1 MEKIQFGTGIRT
13 VTDIAASARL
23 IEKLG
28 FDIVSAGEHVMFH
41 GPIGNTYIT
50 LSVAAGATE
59 HIKLMSTIVLLPLYP
74 AALAA
79 KLGAALDNASGG
91 RYMFG
96 VGVGGEFPKEFE
108 ACGVPVKERG
118 ARTTEALQVIREL
131 WADEDVTFQGRFNT
145 LNGVTLNP
153 RPLQK
158 PTPPIWVA
166 GRSDAA
172 KRRAALHGDGWLPY
186 MYTPQMLKESV
197 DSITAI
203 RAEHNLNME
212 NFNQGVFIFTA
223 VHEDR
228 DKARE
233 MASAQ
238 LGKQYAQDFDKLV
251 SAYTLIGTPEDCRKR
266 LREYIDA
273 GSKLFMLTSACPESY
288 VDENLRLIAEKVI
301 PEFR

>member
-1 MEKIQFGTGIRT
+1 MSDIQFGTGIRT
-13 VTDIAASARL
+13 VTDVAAAARR
-23 IEKLG
+23 IEALG

-50 LSVAAGATE
+50 LAVAAGATE
-59 HIKLMSTIVLLPLYP
+59 RVKLMSTIVLLPLYP

-79 KLGAALDNASGG
+79 KLGAALDNASAG

-108 ACGVPVKERG
+108 ACGVPVGERG
-118 ARTTEALQVIREL
+118 ARANEALQVIRRL
-131 WADEDVTFQGRFNT
+131 WSEDKVTFHGRFNT
-145 LNGVTLNP
+145 LNEVTLNP

-166 GRSDAA
+166 GRKEAA
-172 KRRAALHGDGWLPY
+172 MRRAALYGDGWIPY
-186 MYTPQMLKESV
+186 MYTPELLRESIATIASV
-197 DSITAI
+197 
-203 RAEHNLNME
+203 RAEQGLGMD
-212 NFNQGVFIFTA
+212 NFHRGVFIFSA
-223 VHEDR
+223 VHKDR

-233 MASAQ
+233 MAAAQ
-238 LGKQYAQDFDKLV
+238 LGKQYAQNFDNLV
-251 SAYTLIGTPEDCRKR
+251 SKYALVGTPEDCRRR

-288 VDENLRLIAEKVI
+288 MDENIRLIAEEVI
-301 PEFR
+301 PAFR

>member
-1 MEKIQFGTGIRT
+1 MSKIQFGTGIRNLKD
-13 VTDIAASARL
+13 VAASARH

-28 FDIVSAGEHVMFH
+28 FDILSSGEHVSFH
-41 GPIGNTYIT
+41 GPIGNSYIT

-96 VGVGGEFPKEFE
+96 VGVGGENPKEFE

-118 ARTTEALQVIREL
+118 ARATEALQLIRKL
-131 WADEDVTFQGRFNT
+131 WTEDSVTFKGKFNT
-145 LNGVTLNP
+145 LNDISINP
-153 RPLQK
+153 RPIQN
-158 PTPPIWVA
+158 PSPPIWVA
-166 GRSDAA
+166 GRQPAA
-172 KRRAALHGDGWLPY
+172 MHRAAMYGDGWIPY
-186 MYTPQMLKESV
+186 MYTPEMVK
-197 DSITAI
+197 DSIQTITAE
-203 RAEHNLNME
+203 RAEHDLSMD
-212 NFNQGVFIFTA
+212 NFNSGVFIFTA
-223 VHEDR
+223 VHKDR

-233 MASAQ
+233 MASVQ

-251 SAYTLIGTPEDCRKR
+251 SKYTLIGTPEDCRKR

-273 GSKLFMLTSACPESY
+273 GCNLFMLTSACPENY
-288 VDENLRLIAEKVI
+288 VDENTRLIAEEVL